1 MPYVLR
7 PNLPR
12 FLVHGLRGYTW
23 SGVKNLA
30 KLAIG
35 RKAYFTP
42 LDVFFRRY
50 LGQLLGGPRVLVT
63 CRTDEF
69 EREGAGSQ
77 AFMIMSALNFARALG
92 CTYVHTPFVD
102 IDHADRP
109 LPQWLAAWEALFN
122 LGAGERRAADC
133 GDGVVNFGPSSFVSL
148 LAPFLPPG
156 ASGDPEID
164 PVPLLD
170 ATVRQ
175 ELQRKYRSNK
185 YRSNKDRSNKPP
197 REDGKLAVCVHIRR
211 FNRHDNHNDYFMP
224 GARMARTLGAIE
236 ALLQAHR
243 LEHTIRIFSQGP
255 VSEFPEFVRPGVE
268 LVLDADPV
276 RSLQEMIAADILV
289 TSKGS
294 FSYMA
299 AVLCEGIVVCE
310 PSMPPQDGWIPCAD
324 DGAFDSA
331 ALARR
336 LNAAA
341 GE

>member
-1 MPYVLR
+1 MSSPYVLR

-12 FLVHGLRGYTW
+12 FLLRGLRGYAW
-23 SGVKNLA
+23 SSAKNVVK
-30 KLAIG
+30 KAIG

-42 LDVFFRRY
+42 LDDFFRRY
-50 LGQLLGGPRVLVT
+50 LGQRLGGPRVLVT
-63 CRTDEF
+63 CCLDEF

-77 AFMIMSALNFARALG
+77 AFMVMSALNFARALG
-92 CTYVHTPFVD
+92 CTYVHTPFVA

-109 LPQWLAAWEALFN
+109 LPEWIAAWEALFN
-122 LGAGERRAADC
+122 FGVGERLAAGC
-133 GDGVVNFGPSSFVSL
+133 GGDVVNFGPSTFVSL

-156 ASGDPEID
+156 TSNDPEND
-164 PVPLLD
+164 PIPLLD
-170 ATVRQ
+170 ATVHR

-185 YRSNKDRSNKPP
+185 QPLSRGRKF
-197 REDGKLAVCVHIRR
+197 AVCVHVRR

-276 RSLQEMIAADILV
+276 SSLQEMIAADILV
-289 TSKGS
+289 TSQGS

-310 PSMPPQDGWIPCAD
+310 PSMPPQDGWIACAD
-324 DGAFDSA
+324 DGAFDIA
-331 ALARR
+331 VLGRR
-336 LNAAA
+336 LP
-341 GE
+341 